1 MTKVVTDFE
10 GDRFEGLT
18 YRSAVKPVV
27 TVGNGKLQ
35 DSAVYP
41 VNGSHNHWRLILD
54 IERGNGEPTD
64 IRAFLS
70 FNGEALTETFVYQ
83 LF

>member
-1 MTKVVTDFE
+1 
-10 GDRFEGLT
+10 
-18 YRSAVKPVV
+18 
-27 TVGNGKLQ
+27 VGNGKLQ

-41 VNGSHNHWRLILD
+41 VNGSRNHWRLILD
-54 IERGNGEPTD
+54 IERANGEPTD

-70 FNGEALTETFVYQ
+70 LDGEALTETFVYQ